1 MKVVAM
7 IPARL
12 EASRFPKKLIQDLNG
27 KTVIERTFQAAVE
40 TGLFN
45 EVYVVTD
52 AQEIGRLFN
61 QNQVIYSEKEH
72 ETGSDRLAEAAAKIE
87 ADVIVNV
94 QGDEPFIDTQSLGL
108 LVDVFKKD
116 ADEQIDLASLKTP
129 IEDETQINNPNV
141 VKVICDQNDFAM
153 YFSRSAIPYNRAQL
167 KDVLHYKHIGVYAFR
182 KDALI
187 EFSKLEIK
195 ALEAAEKI
203 EAIRFLEHNRTMKMV
218 TTQIDNVGIDTPEDL
233 ERARLKL
240 KAQA

>member
-40 TGLFN
+40 TGLFH

-52 AQEIGRLFN
+52 AQEIGSLFN

-129 IEDETQINNPNV
+129 IEDEAQINNPNV

>member
-12 EASRFPKKLIQDLNG
+12 EASRFPKKLVQDLNG

-40 TGLFN
+40 TGLFH

-52 AQEIGRLFN
+52 AQEIGSLFEE
-61 QNQVIYSEKEH
+61 NQVIYSEKEH

-129 IEDETQINNPNV
+129 IEDEAQINNPNV

-167 KDVLHYKHIGVYAFR
+167 IDVLHYKHIGVYAFR

>member
-45 EVYVVTD
+45 EVYIVTD
-52 AQEIGRLFN
+52 AQEIGSLFN
-61 QNQVIYSEKEH
+61 QDQVIYSEKEH

>member
-40 TGLFN
+40 TGLFH

-52 AQEIGRLFN
+52 AQEIGSLFN

-72 ETGSDRLAEAAAKIE
+72 ETGSDRLAEAATKIE

-129 IEDETQINNPNV
+129 IEDEAQINNPNV

>member
-45 EVYVVTD
+45 EVYIVTD
-52 AQEIGRLFN
+52 AQEIGSLFN
-61 QNQVIYSEKEH
+61 QDQVIYSEKEH

-129 IEDETQINNPNV
+129 IEDEAQINNPNV

>member
-12 EASRFPKKLIQDLNG
+12 EASRFPKKLVQDLNG

-40 TGLFN
+40 TGLFH

-52 AQEIGRLFN
+52 AQEIGSLFN

-129 IEDETQINNPNV
+129 IEDEAQINNPNV

-167 KDVLHYKHIGVYAFR
+167 IDVLHYKHIGVYAFR

>member
-40 TGLFN
+40 TGLFH

-116 ADEQIDLASLKTP
+116 AEEQIDLASLKTP
-129 IEDETQINNPNV
+129 IEDEAQINNPNV

-167 KDVLHYKHIGVYAFR
+167 IDVLHYKHIGVYAFR

>member
-40 TGLFN
+40 TGLFH

-52 AQEIGRLFN
+52 AQEIGSLFKE
-61 QNQVIYSEKEH
+61 NQVIYSETEH

-94 QGDEPFIDTQSLGL
+94 QGDEPFIDTRSLGL

-129 IEDETQINNPNV
+129 IEDEAQINNPNV

>member
-27 KTVIERTFQAAVE
+27 KTVIERTFQAAVD
-40 TGLFN
+40 TGLFH

-52 AQEIGRLFN
+52 AQEIGSLFN

-72 ETGSDRLAEAAAKIE
+72 ETGSDRLAEAATKIE

-129 IEDETQINNPNV
+129 IEDEAQINNPNV

-182 KDALI
+182 KEALI

>member
-40 TGLFN
+40 TGLFH

-52 AQEIGRLFN
+52 AQEIGSLFN

-129 IEDETQINNPNV
+129 IEDEAQINNPNV

-167 KDVLHYKHIGVYAFR
+167 IDVLHYKHIGVYAFR

>member
-40 TGLFN
+40 TGLFH

-52 AQEIGRLFN
+52 AQEIGSLFN

-94 QGDEPFIDTQSLGL
+94 QGDEPFIDTRSLGL

-129 IEDETQINNPNV
+129 IEDEAQINNPNV

-167 KDVLHYKHIGVYAFR
+167 NGVLHYKHIGVYAFR

>member
-40 TGLFN
+40 TGLFH

-52 AQEIGRLFN
+52 AQEIGNLFN

-72 ETGSDRLAEAAAKIE
+72 ETGSDRLAEAAGKIA

-94 QGDEPFIDTQSLGL
+94 QGDEPFIDTRSLGL

-129 IEDETQINNPNV
+129 IEDEAQVNNPNV
-141 VKVICDQNDFAM
+141 VKVICDQDDFAM

-167 KDVLHYKHIGVYAFR
+167 NSVLYYKHIGVYAFR

-233 ERARLKL
+233 ELARLKL

>member
-40 TGLFN
+40 TGLFH

-52 AQEIGRLFN
+52 AQEIGSLFN

-94 QGDEPFIDTQSLGL
+94 QGDEPFIDTRSLGL

-129 IEDETQINNPNV
+129 IEDEAQINNPNV

>member
-40 TGLFN
+40 TGLFH

-52 AQEIGRLFN
+52 AQEIGSLFN

-94 QGDEPFIDTQSLGL
+94 QGDEPFIDTRSLGL

-129 IEDETQINNPNV
+129 IEDEAQINNPNV

-167 KDVLHYKHIGVYAFR
+167 IDVLHYKHIGVYAFR